1 MGSASDT
8 TVHLRFPF
16 DNKDGALEPGK
27 ALLVGTGIEDYFNSG
42 FAFGFFGK
50 TFHNDL
56 SGLSHVHGSTGHGMK
71 APRPGWFSAYR
82 CVSREQLQ
90 LQLHCTALCAESC
103 RTRYRHGRGTRVF
116 GRPKQRNIHHR
127 SSQPTTTVNLT
138 SECRA
143 YLTYPQNPPKKTLQC
158 PIAGT
163 TTRTR
168 SLSPT
173 AGSNLCGGMA
183 RARARA

>member
-90 LQLHCTALCAESC
+90 LQLTARRSVLS
-103 RTRYRHGRGTRVF
+103 HVGRVIDMGV
-116 GRPKQRNIHHR
+116 GHACSGGPSNEISIIGPH
-127 SSQPTTTVNLT
+127 
-138 SECRA
+138 
-143 YLTYPQNPPKKTLQC
+143 NPRLP
-158 PIAGT
+158 
-163 TTRTR
+163 
-168 SLSPT
+168 
-173 AGSNLCGGMA
+173 
-183 RARARA
+183 